1 MYSIAIATA
10 APFITIMRLQRRR
23 LVNLIALLEDDRTV
37 DMRFHTESIPQLR
50 LIANTLARLAFPVVM
65 FIDSISF
72 IAWYLS
78 ESEKSLPYGT
88 MPSWALEHRIDY
100 VMLVAMKWCVLL
112 HLRIHFKYLNITI
125 KEATTIQKGEVFD
138 DNESEL
144 YSSNTAARFPLNE
157 HVRGVIARYSRLT
170 LIATEAER
178 AFNKGAL
185 SNFINISIFVCF
197 VLFRMSNIPIFTME
211 FLKLFWYLLTMLS
224 MIFLDSYLCSL
235 VVEESESLVYSCY
248 ETDFVDR
255 DRKFQKALVL
265 LMTRAQ
271 KPVIFTIG
279 NFAPL
284 SMETVIIVLK
294 ASVSYFMLLRNV
306 RGETS

>member
-1 MYSIAIATA
+1 
-10 APFITIMRLQRRR
+10 
-23 LVNLIALLEDDRTV
+23 
-37 DMRFHTESIPQLR
+37 
-50 LIANTLARLAFPVVM
+50 
-65 FIDSISF
+65 
-72 IAWYLS
+72 
-78 ESEKSLPYGT
+78 
-88 MPSWALEHRIDY
+88 MPSWALEHSYGMCLAFQIIVYFFLGIDD

-125 KEATTIQKGEVFD
+125 KEATTIQKEEVFD
-138 DNESEL
+138 VNESEL
-144 YSSNTAARFPLNE
+144 YSSNTAARFPLDE
-157 HVRGVIARYSRLT
+157 YVRGVISRYNRLT
-170 LIATEAER
+170 LIANEADR

-185 SNFINISIFVCF
+185 SHFINISILVCF
-197 VLFRMSNIPIFTME
+197 ILFRMSNIPIFTME

-224 MIFLDSYLCSL
+224 IIFLDSYLCSL
-235 VVEESESLVYSCY
+235 VVEESEALVYSCY